1 MFDSRQANTS
11 VVFLTGHDAADGVWL
26 REFSQHRTYLLEI
39 SSGHLDEHCGC
50 SEPLSPVSV
59 DHNPAVANQISL

>member
-1 MFDSRQANTS
+1 MFLMR
-11 VVFLTGHDAADGVWL
+11 HDAADGDWL
-26 REFSQHRTYLLEI
+26 REFSHHRTCLPEV

-59 DHNPAVANQISL
+59 DHYSAVANQISL